1 MPKPLKGPG
10 FHVVREDARVLV
22 VHKGPGVLSVADR
35 SGKPALP
42 EHLLAALRARDGA
55 QAQIHP
61 VHRLD
66 RAVSGLLIFARDRE
80 AREQLKA
87 QFADHELGREY
98 LAVVQGMP
106 KGQQGTIRRPLAAR
120 SGARADLPSIT
131 HWKALRRGRQCTL
144 VEVRLETGRKH
155 QIRQHFAGI
164 GHPLLGDREYGG
176 PERDGFDRRRIA
188 LHAWRLHFRHPD
200 GDRPVTVEDPMP
212 STFERPLAREGTR
225 RG

>member
-10 FHVVREDARVLV
+10 FNVVREDARVLV

-80 AREQLKA
+80 AREHLKA

-120 SGARADLPSIT
+120 GGARADLPSVT

-155 QIRQHFAGI
+155 QIRQHFAAI
-164 GHPLLGDREYGG
+164 GHPLLGDREYNG

-188 LHAWRLHFRHPD
+188 LHALRLHFKHPD
-200 GDRPVTVEDPMP
+200 NNRPVSIEDPLP
-212 STFERPLAREGTR
+212 ATFERPFAAQPGR
-225 RG
+225 R